1 MTLPDKTT
9 FLKGR
14 SDAGL
19 DFESQATQSKTTS
32 KRELNK
38 QAMRGKIYEVAMA
51 LFKEEGF
58 AAVTVAQICEN
69 AGVARATFFAYFP
82 QKSALILE
90 FGNRIAQEARQEL
103 QLSLQSVQQEGGDEQ
118 CSAKQILV
126 QLTEIIFKHWDA
138 NSSVLKVMMRE
149 FMAQANLMDVSSSDH
164 FDFYFLFV
172 EIIRL
177 GQKQNEFRTDIA
189 AEISAF
195 SLLSSC
201 ANLAAAWSYFDE
213 AFDYKYVSTQQLS
226 LFFHGLELQNR

>member
-1 MTLPDKTT
+1 MTLPDKTA
-9 FLKGR
+9 FLTGR
-14 SDAGL
+14 SNAEL
-19 DFESQATQSKTTS
+19 DFESQATQTKTTS

-51 LFKEEGF
+51 LFKDEGF
-58 AAVTVAQICEN
+58 AAVTVAQICEK
-69 AGVARATFFAYFP
+69 AGIARATFFAYFP

-103 QLSLQSVQQEGGDEQ
+103 QLSLQSVEGDEKK
-118 CSAKQILV
+118 CSAKQTLV
-126 QLTEIIFKHWDA
+126 QLTEIIFRRWDA

-149 FMAQANLMDVSSSDH
+149 FMAQSNLMDVSSSDNL
-164 FDFYFLFV
+164 DFYFLFV

-177 GQKQNEFRTDIA
+177 GQKQNEFRADIA

-226 LFFHGLELQNR
+226 LFFHGLELQNK